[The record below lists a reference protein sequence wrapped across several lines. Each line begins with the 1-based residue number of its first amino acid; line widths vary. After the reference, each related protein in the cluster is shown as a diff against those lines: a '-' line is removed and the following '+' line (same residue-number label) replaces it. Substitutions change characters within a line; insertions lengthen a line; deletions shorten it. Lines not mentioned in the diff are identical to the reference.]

1 MKSHERNSDI
11 LTPSFTIIRTDA
23 QPGSSSYR
31 SGEIVVSNESPEP
44 LFSACDDGIN
54 GDDRHGDTGDGISFN
69 ISEIELES
77 STIEYIKLS
86 ANESLDITPP
96 PPPASTP
103 PPTAVN
109 LSITKSKKWQDIL
122 AHTDAVGIKEAD
134 VYHSLM
140 KHLKLIKNKRQ
151 QFLSLLFKLFGI
163 ERLADTAF
171 IYLLATKLSMD
182 RRNLKRSI
190 ECWFSSGME
199 ESRGKW
205 ALSNEIRQ
213 DIYDTWVENITPS
226 TDDRNDRVSVK
237 IAKLA
242 YLKKYKEIENKTVQL
257 KEEKNKRL
265 YQHHC

>member
-1 MKSHERNSDI
+1 M
-11 LTPSFTIIRTDA
+11 
-23 QPGSSSYR
+23 
-31 SGEIVVSNESPEP
+31 V
-44 LFSACDDGIN
+44 
-54 GDDRHGDTGDGISFN
+54 
-69 ISEIELES
+69 
-77 STIEYIKLS
+77 
-86 ANESLDITPP
+86 
-96 PPPASTP
+96 
-103 PPTAVN
+103 
-109 LSITKSKKWQDIL
+109 
-122 AHTDAVGIKEAD
+122 IKEAD

-140 KHLKLIKNKRQ
+140 KHLKLIKHKRQ

-163 ERLADTAF
+163 ERLTDIYRHLF
-171 IYLLATKLSMD
+171 ISWPLLSMD

-190 ECWFSSGME
+190 ERWFSSGME

-257 KEEKNKRL
+257 KEGKNKRGCTIIANRMIL
-265 YQHHC
+265 TETVCSIQKKTYCKRSKCQYWLHIKSKAIFHNVLNRKRDVTSFV